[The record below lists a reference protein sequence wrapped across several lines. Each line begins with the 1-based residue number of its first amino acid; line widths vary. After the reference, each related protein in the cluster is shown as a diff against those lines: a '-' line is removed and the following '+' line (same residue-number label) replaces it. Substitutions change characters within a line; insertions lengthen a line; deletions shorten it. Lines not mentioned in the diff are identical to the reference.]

1 MKTKISL
8 LLAVLLAG
16 TFAVNAQGGFQQRT
30 VEERVAT
37 AHSKLDS
44 AFKLD
49 AATLSKVDAEFTS
62 YYKAQDAKR
71 QELSGSDR
79 ETRQAEM
86 KKIADARDE
95 KLKKIFTEEQF
106 KKWKEAIEPTLRPQR
121 PGGGGGN

>member
-1 MKTKISL
+1 MKISL
-8 LLAVLLAG
+8 LLAILLTG
-16 TFAVNAQGGFQQRT
+16 TFVINAQGFQQRT

-37 AHSKLDS
+37 AHAKVDS

-49 AATLSKVDAEFTS
+49 AATISKVDAEFTA

-106 KKWKEAIEPTLRPQR
+106 KKWKEAIGPR
-121 PGGGGGN
+121 